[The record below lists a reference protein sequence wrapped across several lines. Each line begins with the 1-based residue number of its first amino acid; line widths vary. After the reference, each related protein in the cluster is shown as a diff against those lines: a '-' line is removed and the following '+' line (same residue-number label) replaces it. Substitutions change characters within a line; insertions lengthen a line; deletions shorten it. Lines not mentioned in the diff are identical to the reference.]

1 MEVAVCRSLVVQ
13 LLPLLFQLLMEHSR
27 IQQRGTPSRHFRSCR
42 HNSSLGPPSVNPQG
56 LQTTL
61 VSDSSA
67 KVSADNNSD
76 TSTTPSVINVE
87 TASGTGKEEHDSKI
101 GYHCWM
107 SWRPINSRTL
117 TPGPR
122 RLHGNHGETIYSSK
136 EPHAGRAGK
145 NPRWFP
151 HAWLWCY
158 PSSEAG
164 SGGKGST

>member
-42 HNSSLGPPSVNPQG
+42 HNSSLGPPSVSPQG

-61 VSDSSA
+61 VSNSSA

-87 TASGTGKEEHDSKI
+87 TAGGTGKEEHDSSDLEELEDRLSLLDELEANQFEDFDSRTKEA
-101 GYHCWM
+101 
-107 SWRPINSRTL
+107 SWRNNLLWQRASHQQSRKK
-117 TPGPR
+117 
-122 RLHGNHGETIYSSK
+122 S
-136 EPHAGRAGK
+136 
-145 NPRWFP
+145 
-151 HAWLWCY
+151 
-158 PSSEAG
+158 
-164 SGGKGST
+164 